1 MVWAWYPSNSRLAPH
16 RLSWERY
23 PYGPVYEAILSEKRR
38 PLRAATKLVKPRK
51 TIWERRRVRHQHF
64 AGKLGEWPPWGPNRR
79 PKRTVPTKGTR

>member
-23 PYGPVYEAILSEKRR
+23 PYGPMYEAILSEKRR

-51 TIWERRRVRHQHF
+51 TICAPPALRRQAR
-64 AGKLGEWPPWGPNRR
+64 
-79 PKRTVPTKGTR
+79 